1 MEILLEDYVEQST
14 YGLKYLVV
22 SARQKAYNEFFFS
35 LFTLLQMF
43 PSSTTSCLR
52 CIENYLG
59 RQLKRVFLYFTNLT
73 FFMVSLTQGHGD
85 LLPRSLIATSC
96 SLEVL

>member
-22 SARQKAYNEFFFS
+22 SARQKAYNDFFFS
-35 LFTLLQMF
+35 LFTLRQMF

-52 CIENYLG
+52 CIGNYLG
-59 RQLKRVFLYFTNLT
+59 RQLKRVLLYFT
-73 FFMVSLTQGHGD
+73 
-85 LLPRSLIATSC
+85 
-96 SLEVL
+96 